1 MKTADETAPPLA
13 RLLLTKVG
21 PLLAAIATL
30 VLAALT
36 TAEAQTQELFILI
49 PQNQFSASV
58 TPEQSQRLAKLKQQ
72 PTTKNLDLVAINLG
86 ALQSDT
92 TKFSFSGERP
102 LTFSKQSVQNLG
114 GADVIWQGKLPD
126 LPGTATLVVRDG
138 NITGT
143 VQDGLN
149 LFHIEP
155 LGGGVH
161 AIVKVDTSKLPPDHP
176 PSAESNQQD
185 AITPK
190 ENLHLQSAPADR
202 GDNPVDIN
210 VIVAYTPSAEASVSD
225 IKATIELAVA
235 EANQSYMNSG
245 IKIRLNL
252 VDTVKLDYKEADTFP
267 AIVTGFKDN
276 PEINQRRR
284 AAHADLAALIVNRP
298 EACGQAA
305 GIMVNPATAFA
316 AVHYG
321 CATGYYSFAHELGHL
336 MGARHDEG
344 NNSSQ
349 TPFPYGHGFQR
360 PSPSANEA
368 FRTVMA
374 YQCKAPDK
382 CEPRVPYWS
391 NPNIRY
397 KGVPTGT
404 AADYN
409 ARVLNETAATIADFR
424 NHLEPLV
431 ASVPQASAAADVNA
445 VASQAK
451 DEAPSLAGQWIIK
464 ESGEILQIDQ
474 GGIWFH
480 PLFGRAKIRKA
491 DDSADIKVFY
501 EHGST
506 RCSYRIS
513 FSENGKRLD
522 LIAAD
527 TMQDP
532 DYCPA
537 GSLKKAGG

>member
-1 MKTADETAPPLA
+1 MKTADELASPLA

-30 VLAALT
+30 VLAALA
-36 TAEAQTQELFILI
+36 TAEAQTQELFIPI
-49 PQNQFSASV
+49 PQNQFSSSV

-72 PTTKNLDLVAINLG
+72 PTTKSLDLVAINLG

-92 TKFSFSGERP
+92 TKFSFSGERA
-102 LTFSKQSVQNLG
+102 LTFSKQSVQKLG

-143 VQDGLN
+143 VQDGSN

-202 GDNPVDIN
+202 GDNPIDIN

-225 IKATIELAVA
+225 ITATIELAVA

-245 IKIRLNL
+245 IRIRLNL
-252 VDTVKLDYKEADTFP
+252 VETVKLDYKEADTFP
-267 AIVTGFKDN
+267 AIVAAFKDN

-284 AAHADLAALIVNRP
+284 ATHADLAALIVNRP

-344 NNSSQ
+344 NDSSQ

-360 PSPSANEA
+360 PSPSANQA

-382 CEPRVPYWS
+382 CEPRVAYWS
-391 NPNIRY
+391 NPGIRY
-397 KGVPTGT
+397 KGVAAGT
-404 AADYN
+404 AGDNN

-431 ASVPQASAAADVNA
+431 ASLPAASAAADENKA
-445 VASQAK
+445 ASRER
-451 DEAPSLAGQWIIK
+451 DEGPSLVGQWIIK
-464 ESGEILQIDQ
+464 ESGDILRIDE
-474 GGIWFH
+474 GGWFH
-480 PLFGRAKIRKA
+480 PVHGRAKIRKA

-513 FSENGKRLD
+513 FSENGKRLL

>member
-1 MKTADETAPPLA
+1 MKTADETASPLV
-13 RLLLTKVG
+13 RLLLAKVG
-21 PLLAAIATL
+21 PFLLTIAAL
-30 VLAALT
+30 VLATFAA
-36 TAEAQTQELFILI
+36 AEAQTQELFIPI
-49 PQNQFSASV
+49 PQNQFSSSV
-58 TPEQSQRLAKLKQQ
+58 TPEQSQRLARIKQQ
-72 PTTKNLDLVAINLG
+72 PATKSLDLVAINLK

-92 TKFSFSGERP
+92 TKFSFSGERA
-102 LTFSKQSVQNLG
+102 LTFSKQSVQGTG
-114 GADVIWQGKLPD
+114 GTDLIWHGKLAD

-143 VQDGLN
+143 VQDGSN

-161 AIVKVDTSKLPPDHP
+161 AIVKVDTSKLPPEHS
-176 PSAESNQQD
+176 PSEDSKPQD

-190 ENLHLQSAPADR
+190 EGLHLQSAPL
-202 GDNPVDIN
+202 GDAPISIN
-210 VIVAYTPSAEASVSD
+210 VLVAYTPSAEASVSD

-235 EANQSYMNSG
+235 EANQSYINSG
-245 IKIRLNL
+245 IRIRLNL
-252 VDTVKLDYKEADTFP
+252 VDTVRLDYTEGDTFP
-267 AIVTGFKDN
+267 AIVADFKDN
-276 PEINQRRR
+276 PEIYQRRR

-305 GIMVNPATAFA
+305 GIMANPATAFA

-344 NNSSQ
+344 HDSTQ
-349 TPFPYGHGFQR
+349 TPFPYGHAFQR
-360 PSPSANEA
+360 PSPTATEA

-374 YQCKAPDK
+374 YQCNAPDK
-382 CEPRVPYWS
+382 CDPRVPYWS
-391 NPNIRY
+391 NPGIRF
-397 KGVPTGT
+397 KGVATGAT
-404 AADYN
+404 ADNN
-409 ARVLNETAATIADFR
+409 ARVLNETAATVADFR
-424 NHLEPLV
+424 NHLEEM
-431 ASVPQASAAADVNA
+431 ASLPSASATSDENKVAARE
-445 VASQAK
+445 K
-451 DEAPSLAGQWIIK
+451 DQAPSLVGQWIIK
-464 ESGEILQIDQ
+464 DSGGILQIDQ
-474 GGIWFH
+474 GGWFH
-480 PLFGRAKIRKA
+480 PVHGRAKIRKA
-491 DDSADIKVFY
+491 EDSADIKVFY
-501 EHGST
+501 EHGSA